1 MVVVRKMSHDLQT
14 VERMKALKIHLIS
27 AALPPQ
33 RDGIGDY
40 TACLAAE
47 MAHSAAVTVL
57 TGAENPTPICGAVVK
72 TAFSAQDP
80 ASVRRIAEFIAADKP
95 DWALLQYNPF
105 CYGRW
110 GLNLHLP
117 ETMRRL
123 RQVSPGTRVAVMVH
137 EPFVPIITPQFAVM
151 STWQRWQ
158 LWRLGQDA
166 DVLFYSIDAWR
177 QRFERWFPGKPA
189 VHLPVGS
196 NIPYTPMCR
205 AEARARLGIHEGAV
219 VLGLFGTAGSGRMLG
234 RVKEALVAVRAAGIP
249 AQALYVGPDSVQICA
264 ALAGTGIIAEGP
276 FPAEEVSRRLAAMDI
291 YLAAYVDGISTRRG
305 AFMAALQHG
314 IATVGT
320 RGPLTDAILEQED
333 QRAFLLT
340 AIDNPDAFTAAV
352 VGLAENASLRQ
363 RFGQEAQ
370 KLYKREFTWQKTA
383 ARLLSAMQAP
393 CGS

>member
-1 MVVVRKMSHDLQT
+1 M
-14 VERMKALKIHLIS
+14 KIHLIS

-47 MAHSAAVTVL
+47 MARSASVTVL
-57 TGAENPTPICGAVVK
+57 TGAPNPASICGAVVK
-72 TAFSAQDP
+72 TAFSVQDP
-80 ASVRRIAEFIAADKP
+80 PSVRHIAKFIASDKP

-110 GLNLHLP
+110 GLNLYLP
-117 ETMRRL
+117 EMMRRL
-123 RQVSPGTRVAVMVH
+123 RRVSPGTRIAVMVH
-137 EPFVPIITPQFAVM
+137 EPFVPVITPQFAVM
-151 STWQRWQ
+151 SAWQRWQ
-158 LWRLGQDA
+158 LWRLGQGG
-166 DVLFYSIDAWR
+166 DVLFFSIDAWR

-196 NIPYTPMCR
+196 NIPQVPMGR
-205 AEARARLGIHEGAV
+205 AEARARLGIHEDAV

-234 RVKEALVAVRAAGIP
+234 RAKEALAAVRAAGTP
-249 AQALYVGPDSVQICA
+249 AQALYIGPDSGEVCA
-264 ALAGTGIIAEGP
+264 ALGSADVIAEGP

-291 YLAAYVDGISTRRG
+291 YLAAYVDGVSTRRG

-320 RGPLTDAILEQED
+320 HGSLTDALLEQED

-340 AIDNPDAFTAAV
+340 AVDKPDAFSAAV
-352 VGLAENASLRQ
+352 VGLAENAALRQ